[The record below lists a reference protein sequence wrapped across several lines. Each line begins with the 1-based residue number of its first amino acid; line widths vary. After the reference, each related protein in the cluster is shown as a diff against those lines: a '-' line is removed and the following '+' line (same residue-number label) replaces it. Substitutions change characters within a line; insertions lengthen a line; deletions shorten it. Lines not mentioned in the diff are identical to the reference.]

1 MTTLLSFIMQ
11 ATTAGDSPWFDPAA
25 FGTYFG
31 AFGGA
36 LVGLLGAFFGGV
48 GSWAAQRGKWR
59 RLMLGG
65 MATCGTVCALFL
77 VAGIVAVTLGQ
88 PYGVWYPLTL
98 IGLIGAGCFLG
109 LLPTM
114 RRRYAEAESRRM
126 EAHALRH
133 S

>member
-11 ATTAGDSPWFDPAA
+11 ATTAGVSPWFDPIA

-65 MATCGTVCALFL
+65 MATCGTICALSL

-109 LLPTM
+109 LLPTI